1 MISQKYID
9 LMNQEFDGANSPKQ
23 SRELED
29 YLNGHEEARTYYRE
43 LCLALNVF
51 EKVAMLNPP
60 PELGD
65 DIMARV
71 DQREGN
77 RRAAHSARGSG
88 NLAAAC
94 RNLFRFRLQPAYAF
108 TFIAGLVLGL
118 ALVSGSDRFTSGHGP
133 ELSAYV
139 SGTANHRAWDLERGS
154 EASLAYP
161 GLSGRYRTQR
171 DGPDLRLH
179 LELSSTRPAVIKFR
193 QGLHTVLQHYSS
205 DNPIPSALTV
215 SDSLI
220 ELRHE
225 GDGSYDLVFR
235 QDMDNQ
241 APITMLVFSEGRL
254 IFTEILDEQEK

>member
-1 MISQKYID
+1 MINQKYID
-9 LMNQEFDGANSPKQ
+9 LMNQEFDGVNSPEQ

-43 LCLALNVF
+43 LALALDVF

-60 PELGD
+60 GELGD

-71 DQREGN
+71 DDRAGN
-77 RRAAHSARGSG
+77 RRAAHPARGNR

-94 RNLFRFRLQPAYAF
+94 RNLFRLRLQPAYAF

-118 ALVSGSDRFTSGHGP
+118 ALISGSDRFISGHGP
-133 ELSAYV
+133 EPSVYL
-139 SGTANHRAWDLERGS
+139 SGTANHRSWDLERGS

-179 LELSSTRPAVIKFR
+179 LELSSTQPAVIKFR
-193 QGLHTVLQHYSS
+193 HGFHTVLQHYSF
-205 DNPIPSALTV
+205 DNPTPSTLTV

-220 ELRHE
+220 ELGHQ

-241 APITMLVFSEGRL
+241 GPITMLVFSEGRL
-254 IFTEILDEQEK
+254 ILTETLDE